1 MSIEGEGQF
10 FTIIFLGFVCF
21 VLYKTNI
28 SGGRLQDHW
37 SSGCTYSKFR
47 YQVSVYRIVVKTG
60 DNYSEPLVLWLY
72 SGERCCCGLLV
83 EERLSEAA

>member
-10 FTIIFLGFVCF
+10 LTIFFLGFVCF
-21 VLYKTNI
+21 VLYYANI
-28 SGGRLQDHW
+28 SGERLRDHW
-37 SSGCTYSKFR
+37 SSGCTYSKSR

-60 DNYSEPLVLWLY
+60 NNYSGPLVLWLY

-83 EERLSEAA
+83 EERWTEAA